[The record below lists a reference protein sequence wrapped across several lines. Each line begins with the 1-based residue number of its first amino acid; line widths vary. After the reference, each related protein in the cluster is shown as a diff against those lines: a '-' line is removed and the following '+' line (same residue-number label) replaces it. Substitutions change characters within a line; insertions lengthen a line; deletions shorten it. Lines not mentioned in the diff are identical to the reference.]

1 MGHAPYRQ
9 PWPCLDNVIVLGS
22 QKTPRKEGNSAIY
35 GIPVNVWRLRRNS
48 VRIHCEYNSNQIL
61 YPVFG
66 GDFYDVSIFSGRVPE
81 SEKTTTM
88 KREGRKV
95 SKRKI
100 DRRTFLKIAGVT
112 TGVAVGGGVA
122 AHVGLDDSLLLGLWR
137 YLLPIPRPIW
147 QSQVRG
153 DSDLDFMSE
162 DHHAVRDFS
171 VLELPRVGEP
181 LTPEFIAQE
190 LGLTLPRVTGILDDM
205 EAHMTFLFRNERG
218 AVTWAYPV
226 TVDHTPHHVTFS
238 TGEQVYA
245 A

>member
-9 PWPCLDNVIVLGS
+9 PWSCLDKVVVLGS
-22 QKTPRKEGNSAIY
+22 QETTRKKGGFAIH
-35 GIPVNVWRLRRNS
+35 GISVDVWCLRRNS
-48 VRIHCEYNSNQIL
+48 VRIHCEHDSNQIL
-61 YPVFG
+61 YSVFC

-81 SEKTTTM
+81 NKKITAM
-88 KREGRKV
+88 KREGRKM

-112 TGVAVGGGVA
+112 TGVAVGGGIA

-147 QSQVRG
+147 QSQVSG
-153 DSDLDFMSE
+153 DFDLDFMSE
-162 DHHAVRDFS
+162 AHHAVRDFS

-190 LGLTLPRVTGILDDM
+190 LGLSLPRVTSILDDL

-226 TVDHTPHHVTFS
+226 TVDRTPHRVTFS